1 MKASVLIEENPYA
14 SVTVPYISINP
25 TPRFLEGPTLEYTPY
40 TLLLD
45 IGWISILL
53 IIGNALRNRIKLLQ
67 SLLLPAPITAGLIG
81 LLLGPEALGLIGW
94 SDQMGT
100 YTTILIAVVFASMAY
115 SMDVGGSV
123 ASGAR
128 NMWGYSTSMFMG
140 QWGLFVLLGLYLF
153 APLFGTEP
161 WFGMMLPVGFVGGF
175 GTAAAVGSSL
185 GEIGVAEAS
194 SIGFTSAT
202 VGTLVAIVG
211 GVIVANWG
219 IRKGKATELQGDL
232 PEDLRTGYIR
242 HEADRPSIGKAT
254 TNPSSIEPLA
264 LHGGFIIFTVLI
276 AYLLNGVIK
285 DQWPNVSIPL
295 FAMSFVI
302 GLIGRMIMRAAG
314 RENFLD
320 RETITT
326 ISGAATD
333 YMIAFGIAS
342 IVPAA
347 LAGYWQALVLMFVL
361 GTVFCVVWMLWAGPL
376 FFGEYWL
383 ERGIFGWGWATAAV
397 ATGIALLKMVD
408 PKLKSGTLNEYGV
421 AYVGFAP
428 FEIGMTILAPI
439 AVIAGFTTA
448 FGWGSF
454 AIAVA
459 VLVAAFALKWVPA
472 EKHGTAWKTRDEVAG
487 DGDGGITRGKLIN
500 SD

>member
-1 MKASVLIEENPYA
+1 M
-14 SVTVPYISINP
+14 
-25 TPRFLEGPTLEYTPY
+25 EYTPY
-40 TLLLD
+40 TLLVD

-53 IIGNALRNRIKLLQ
+53 IVGNVLRNRVRFLQ
-67 SLLLPAPITAGLIG
+67 TLLLPAPITAGLIG
-81 LLLGPEALGLIGW
+81 LILGPELIGLINW
-94 SDQMGT
+94 SDQVGN
-100 YTTILIAVVFASMAY
+100 YTTLLIAVVFASMAY
-115 SMDVGGSV
+115 SMDLGGSV

-128 NMWGYSTSMFMG
+128 NMWAYSTSMFMG
-140 QWGLFVLLGLYLF
+140 QWGLFILLGLYLF

-185 GEIGVAEAS
+185 EEIGIAEAS
-194 SIGFTSAT
+194 SLGFTSAT

-219 IRKGKATELQGDL
+219 IRKGKATELKGEL
-232 PEDLRTGYIR
+232 PADLRTGYIAN
-242 HEADRPSIGKAT
+242 EVDRPSIGKAT

-264 LHGGFIIFTVLI
+264 LHGGFIVFTVLI
-276 AYLLNGVIK
+276 AYLANGMIK

-295 FAMSFVI
+295 FAMAFVI
-302 GLIGRMIMRAAG
+302 GLIGRTLLRILG
-314 RENFLD
+314 RDNYLD
-320 RETITT
+320 RDTINS

-342 IVPAA
+342 IVPSA
-347 LAGYWQALVLMFVL
+347 LADYWQALVLMFVL
-361 GTVFCVVWMLWAGPL
+361 GTAFCVVWMLWAGPL
-376 FFGEYWL
+376 FFGESWL

-439 AVIAGFTTA
+439 AVIAGFTTG
-448 FGWGSF
+448 FGWITF

-459 VLVAAFALKWVPA
+459 VVVMSYALKWVPA
-472 EKHGTAWKTRDEVAG
+472 GKRSDSAGGSVGGSVGGSTRIQTMSKG
-487 DGDGGITRGKLIN
+487 D
-500 SD
+500 

>member
-1 MKASVLIEENPYA
+1 MVTPVDYIPY
-14 SVTVPYISINP
+14 S
-25 TPRFLEGPTLEYTPY
+25 
-40 TLLLD
+40 LLTD

-53 IIGNALRNRIKLLQ
+53 IVGNVLRNRLKVLQ
-67 SLLLPAPITAGLIG
+67 ALLLPAPITAGLIG
-81 LLLGPEALGLIGW
+81 LLLGPEVLGLINW
-94 SDQMGT
+94 SDQVGT
-100 YTTILIAVVFASMAY
+100 YTTLLIAVVFASMAY
-115 SMDVGGSV
+115 SMDLGGSV

-128 NMWGYSTSMFMG
+128 NMWAYSTAMFMG
-140 QWGLFVLLGLYLF
+140 QWGLFILLGLYLF

-185 GEIGVAEAS
+185 EGIGIAEAS
-194 SIGFTSAT
+194 SLGFTSAT

-219 IRKGKATELQGDL
+219 IRKGKATELQGAL
-232 PEDLRTGYIR
+232 PEDLRTGYI
-242 HEADRPSIGKAT
+242 ENEVDRPSIGRAT

-264 LHGGFIIFTVLI
+264 LHGGFVVFTVLI
-276 AYLLNGVIK
+276 AYLVNDAITN
-285 DQWPNVSIPL
+285 QWPSVSIPL
-295 FAMSFVI
+295 FAMAFVI
-302 GLIGRMIMRAAG
+302 GLLGRTLLRVLQ
-314 RENFLD
+314 RPNYLD
-320 RETITT
+320 RDTIGS

-342 IVPAA
+342 IIPAA
-347 LAGYWQALVLMFVL
+347 LADYWQALILMFVL
-361 GTVFCVVWMLWAGPL
+361 GTVFCVAWMLWAGPQ

-439 AVIAGFTTA
+439 AVIAGFTTG
-448 FGWGSF
+448 FGWIVF

-459 VLVAAFALKWVPA
+459 VLILSYALKWVPA
-472 EKHGTAWKTRDEVAG
+472 SKYGTGAPAPGGGSTRIQTVTKAD
-487 DGDGGITRGKLIN
+487 
-500 SD
+500 